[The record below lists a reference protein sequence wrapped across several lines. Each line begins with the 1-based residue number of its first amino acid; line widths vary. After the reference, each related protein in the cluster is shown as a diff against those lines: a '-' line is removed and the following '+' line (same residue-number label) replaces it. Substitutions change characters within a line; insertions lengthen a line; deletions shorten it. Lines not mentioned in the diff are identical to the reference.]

1 MYIIK
6 LEEESIMLQ
15 RNRQPD
21 DSRPRAIRA
30 RKKQMPTVEEV
41 LRAAKVDVS
50 DPQMLHYYNK
60 IFAVEN
66 KKSAF

>member
-6 LEEESIMLQ
+6 SKKETRMLQ

-21 DSRPRAIRA
+21 DSRTRAIRA

-50 DPQMLHYYNK
+50 DPQMLDYYNK
-60 IFAVEN
+60 IFTVEN